1 MDNIYKNI
9 KIYKLFIRGRKL
21 NIFLAFITQSYF
33 ALPKYITLN
42 STHYF
47 IMKTPNKRGLEQ
59 ITFNHSS
66 DINFQDV
73 MNFYKICT
81 AKPYSSLV
89 IDNSC
94 IRQSF
99 TFQKEPFK
107 KKKLIMTI
115 GHKIT
120 DEKQQYNKNQ

>member
-42 STHYF
+42 SKHYF
-47 IMKTPNKRGLEQ
+47 IMKTLNKRGLEQ

-73 MNFYKICT
+73 MNFYKNCT
-81 AKPYSSLV
+81 TKPYSSLV

-94 IRQSF
+94 IR
-99 TFQKEPFK
+99 
-107 KKKLIMTI
+107 
-115 GHKIT
+115 
-120 DEKQQYNKNQ
+120 